1 MGCIQDMNLR
11 KRVPSSP
18 SVYLFAK
25 LQSHARTAKASHKLN
40 SAPQGVRRAFSG
52 PLGSG
57 VGFTGDNQ
65 RNARA
70 ISHAKTAK
78 DSHKTT
84 SVRYVRAV
92 GWSDSRICQSQVA
105 GTSWGVEIWKGVA
118 KSPTHRRA
126 GLFVDTRWDTRRRVA
141 LQLSPWPFVGTLS
154 RYSRAYWY

>member
-1 MGCIQDMNLR
+1 MNLR

-57 VGFTGDNQ
+57 VGFTGDSQ
-65 RNARA
+65 RNARS

-78 DSHKTT
+78 HSHKTT

-92 GWSDSRICQSQVA
+92 GWSDSR
-105 GTSWGVEIWKGVA
+105 
-118 KSPTHRRA
+118 
-126 GLFVDTRWDTRRRVA
+126 D
-141 LQLSPWPFVGTLS
+141 LSESGCGEFMG
-154 RYSRAYWY
+154 A